1 MPAPTN
7 LPGPQSAV
15 DGLQVLRNAVVVVR
29 RRRTTAVAGGPLAR
43 RPRPE
48 PTLPH
53 ATAVVIARAYC
64 ASHPQCP
71 SHASK
76 SGAGTYWTATYET
89 LSKRRDHKPWRKATT
104 FLGSGQQE
112 VTTKVPA
119 GRGRGWSPAQPSFH
133 VVRLTAAAADKI
145 TKLSGFAATPTRC
158 PVNLPCGLR
167 CCTLDAFAF
176 QFTTV
181 LARDRRISF
190 RHPFPLL
197 RRFSP
202 WPLGAYAAHAI
213 GQPVLL
219 YLRRTLDTPCAQ
231 QWAQWRSPHPSSPL
245 LTACLPPT

>member
-1 MPAPTN
+1 MGEGDGRGGGGEGGMAEDGDEHEAFCFRRNTGRTDGTGSPRSWMPAPTN

-43 RPRPE
+43 SPRPE

-53 ATAVVIARAYC
+53 ATAAMIARAYC

-71 SHASK
+71 SYASK

-119 GRGRGWSPAQPSFH
+119 GRGRGW
-133 VVRLTAAAADKI
+133 R
-145 TKLSGFAATPTRC
+145 
-158 PVNLPCGLR
+158 
-167 CCTLDAFAF
+167 
-176 QFTTV
+176 
-181 LARDRRISF
+181 
-190 RHPFPLL
+190 
-197 RRFSP
+197 
-202 WPLGAYAAHAI
+202 
-213 GQPVLL
+213 
-219 YLRRTLDTPCAQ
+219 
-231 QWAQWRSPHPSSPL
+231 
-245 LTACLPPT
+245 